1 MLDLSNHPLV
11 LASASP
17 RRKWLLNEL
26 GLPFTVEPRN
36 TEENYSSALKRQ
48 EIPEFLA
55 SKKADA
61 FEEAEFEDGK
71 IILTSDTIVW
81 INDHEL
87 NKPKDEVEAKEM
99 LQSLSGAE
107 HEVYTGICLRWK
119 GNRIVNH
126 DLTKVQFRE
135 LTEAEIDYYIATYS
149 PMDKA
154 GSYGIQEWIG
164 YIGIEKIEG
173 CYFNVMGLPLRK
185 VYWGLKQIL
194 NQ

>member
-1 MLDLSNHPLV
+1 MLDLTDHPLI

-17 RRKWLLNEL
+17 RRKWLLSEL
-26 GLPFTVEPRN
+26 GLPFTTEPRN
-36 TEENYSSALKRQ
+36 AEETYGLELKRH

-61 FEEAEFEDGK
+61 FSEDEFEDGK
-71 IILTSDTIVW
+71 IVLTSDTIVW
-81 INDHEL
+81 INGSEL
-87 NKPKDEVEAKEM
+87 NKPADQAEAKGM
-99 LQSLSGAE
+99 LQTLSGAE

-119 GNRIVNH
+119 GNRIIDH
-126 DLTKVQFRE
+126 DLTKVQFNE

-154 GSYGIQEWIG
+154 GAYGIQEWIG

-185 VYWGLKQIL
+185 VYAGLKQIL
-194 NQ
+194 DQ

>member
-1 MLDLSNHPLV
+1 MLDLTNHSLV

-36 TEENYSSALKRQ
+36 TEENYNSALKRQ

-55 SKKADA
+55 NKKADA
-61 FEEAEFEDGK
+61 FEESEFDDGK

-81 INDHEL
+81 INNHEL
-87 NKPKDEVEAKEM
+87 NKPKDESEAEEM
-99 LQSLSGAE
+99 LQKLSGSE

-126 DLTKVQFRE
+126 DLTKVQFRA
-135 LTEAEIDYYIATYS
+135 LTEAEIAYYIATYS

-185 VYWGLKQIL
+185 VYSGLKQIL

>member
-1 MLDLSNHPLV
+1 MLDLTNHPLV

>member
-1 MLDLSNHPLV
+1 MLDLTNHPLV

-36 TEENYSSALKRQ
+36 AEENYSSTLKRQ

-55 SKKADA
+55 NKKADA
-61 FEEAEFEDGK
+61 FEESEFDDGK
-71 IILTSDTIVW
+71 IVLTSDTIVW
-81 INDHEL
+81 INNHEL
-87 NKPKDEVEAKEM
+87 NKPKDEAEAKEM
-99 LQSLSGAE
+99 LQKLSGSE

-185 VYWGLKQIL
+185 VYSGLKEIL

>member
-1 MLDLSNHPLV
+1 MLDLTDHPLI

-26 GLPFTVEPRN
+26 GLPFTTEPRN
-36 TEENYSSALKRQ
+36 AEEVYGPELKQ
-48 EIPEFLA
+48 HEIPEFLA

-61 FEEAEFEDGK
+61 FNEDEFEDGK
-71 IILTSDTIVW
+71 IVLTSDTIVW

-87 NKPKDEVEAKEM
+87 NKPKDEAEAKEM
-99 LQSLSGAE
+99 LQSLSGSE

-119 GNRIVNH
+119 GNRIIDH
-126 DLTKVQFRE
+126 DLTKVQFKE
-135 LTEAEIDYYIATYS
+135 LTEAEIDHYITTYS

-154 GSYGIQEWIG
+154 GAYGIQEWIG

-185 VYWGLKQIL
+185 VYSGLKQIL

>member
-1 MLDLSNHPLV
+1 MLDLTDHPLI

-17 RRKWLLNEL
+17 RRKWLLSEL
-26 GLPFTVEPRN
+26 GLPFKTEPRN
-36 TEENYSSALKRQ
+36 AEETYGPELKRH

-61 FEEAEFEDGK
+61 FSEDEFDDGK
-71 IILTSDTIVW
+71 IVLTSDTIVW
-81 INDHEL
+81 INGYEL
-87 NKPKDEVEAKEM
+87 NKPKDEVEAKLM
-99 LQSLSGAE
+99 LQSLSGAQ

-119 GNRIVNH
+119 GNRIVDH
-126 DLTKVQFRE
+126 DLTKVQFKE

-154 GSYGIQEWIG
+154 GAYGIQEWIG

-185 VYWGLKQIL
+185 VYSGLKQIL
-194 NQ
+194 DQ